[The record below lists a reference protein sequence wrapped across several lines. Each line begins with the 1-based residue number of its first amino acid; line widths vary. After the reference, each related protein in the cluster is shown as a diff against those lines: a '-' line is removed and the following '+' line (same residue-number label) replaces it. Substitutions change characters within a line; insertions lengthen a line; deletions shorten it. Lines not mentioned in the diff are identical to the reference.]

1 MKKKQALIVGI
12 TIAGVIA
19 LSVLFYFVKNGGD
32 GKSISAGSENADD
45 SQTLNG
51 AASGKKVKYPLEIA
65 EVDLTFLLA
74 QKKPVIID
82 FGADSC
88 VPCREMA
95 PVLKKQNAEMQETAV
110 IQFIDVWKNQNAIG
124 NFPIQVIPTQLFYT
138 ADRKPYIP
146 SASVSI
152 PFDYYGFDDSD
163 DIVFTVHQGGLTE
176 EQMRLIIE
184 DMLKQGG
191 A

>member
-1 MKKKQALIVGI
+1 MKKKQIFILGF
-12 TIAGVIA
+12 TIAGVMA
-19 LSVLFYFVKNGGD
+19 LAVLFYFVKNSGD
-32 GKSISAGSENADD
+32 GKAISADFKKAEDY
-45 SQTLNG
+45 QTMNG
-51 AASGKKVKYPLEIA
+51 AADSGKLKYPLEIK
-65 EVDLTFLLA
+65 EVNLEYLLS

-82 FGADSC
+82 FGADDC
-88 VPCREMA
+88 VPCRDMA
-95 PVLKKQNAEMQETAV
+95 PVLEKLNAEMQDTAI
-110 IQFIDVWKNQNAIG
+110 IQFVDVWKNQKAIG
-124 NFPIQVIPTQLFYT
+124 NFPIQVIPAQVFYT

-176 EQMRLIIE
+176 DQMRLIIE

-191 A
+191 V